1 MREQADVIQT
11 EVGKMLDD
19 VGRLDD
25 RVGKLETHFD
35 QAHRDIRD
43 IRISTDK
50 VTKRGA
56 KIDALQLGEAE
67 EAAEMLAPPD
77 SKAAE

>member
-1 MREQADVIQT
+1 
-11 EVGKMLDD
+11 MLED

-25 RVGKLETHFD
+25 RVDKLQTHFD

-50 VTKRGA
+50 VTKRGSR
-56 KIDALQLGEAE
+56 IDALQLGEDE
-67 EAAEMLAPPD
+67 ESPDKLLAPAKTTA
-77 SKAAE
+77 S